1 MKEQPPAPHP
11 HVDVEKVYGRPGLH
25 AQPTPSAQPAAPVTA
40 VPQNP
45 AQPVADDGKR
55 QFRKYFLY
63 VLIGGVIISALIS
76 VVAILIGEV
85 NDYISRALLTTLSM
99 VIHAMIALAFMSAT
113 NHTHSRGQELV
124 INTLFGITIAS
135 FFTSTLSIWKVI
147 DGQTTTDFYQLYF
160 YALIAAFI
168 IQAMLSV
175 NVIDKITAN
184 LMRAAQWMT
193 VGMWVYLIPSVF
205 DNSYP
210 KSWPEI
216 YYRGIAALGIL
227 LGTTLILVVIFH
239 RLYVTKHPELKV
251 PGTPKAGGMPV
262 WLIVLLCVVGG
273 PMVLGYL
280 SAIIGVLG
288 YAFGAR

>member
-1 MKEQPPAPHP
+1 M
-11 HVDVEKVYGRPGLH
+11 
-25 AQPTPSAQPAAPVTA
+25 TA